1 MAKQFRPIDK
11 YFEQFED
18 PTIEDSVFQSNEK
31 NKESEGNG
39 DETESLVESLK
50 QAEVQRQEATPTT
63 KEEAIDYY
71 TNPRKAGY
79 RTIRYMDQI
88 REQANKLKVSSDPNF
103 QPTEDNTYSIQ
114 EDVLRN
120 EIFMPGARM
129 VWNSMQKA
137 IDEIQISSLEGR
149 VIGATAEIEA
159 LKETAQKRADNLS
172 KPLEYTEEEQER
184 LTELEN
190 DIKDYEQDILE
201 NKQELKEDIDILG
214 DYWIQQ
220 TEIDK
225 LKNSTSMFP
234 DSWRELADGMGGTMS
249 EMSAFVASMIL
260 PAAGTAIGAGIATG
274 TLSGAYSGA
283 VTSWSGPGAVLTA
296 GVGATVGFVAGV
308 IGSGY
313 AQYHAREHESYAEMQ
328 EAYNAFIEGKKREY
342 RLRNNGK
349 EMPEDELRALEKK
362 ARRDVKSVY
371 TQNMA
376 LFTTDVLELGAIFI
390 PWSRFAER
398 LNKLSRLKRTGLKAG
413 TVVGGFG
420 LGSVWEGREEGDQF
434 LIKNNF
440 IRGVYDDQDISTMQS
455 LFSSNGFAS
464 IFAETTKG
472 MGVNA
477 YNNVFDENFIAGRT
491 NSKEFDAAVASG
503 MMIGGFMGGGR
514 TAVGLSMQ
522 GINIAN
528 DRLRYASEAQEF
540 ADEIYNKYINAE
552 QDKASMQWFWERL
565 SKKGGVKNIKKTIKR
580 LQRSFPKLYDE
591 MDTKLLSR
599 MVGEAEIA
607 YNIATGDTVKDL
619 DIYEQEMLF
628 RSIMALQ
635 KKMYNNE
642 QSNNKS
648 KEELDEIIAALPAPK
663 REEDQGL
670 PELQQKKAELAA
682 AEGMLEALEKEKIN
696 GISIE
701 ELLKQAEEKEPN
713 VRHHIAA
720 NQAQIAYLKNKLE
733 GAKTKE
739 GEQIPGLREEYSNM
753 LKEYEKNDGD
763 VIVSD
768 ELQEK
773 TNAHSNN
780 LAATYANEASY
791 YSLIGSAL
799 DKESGINNAIAVR
812 NHPFFEK
819 YNDLLKKKQEAKEEE
834 EFIPALNQQVKPGD
848 TVEVKTPEGATVRGT
863 YEEERDI
870 DEESGEEIKTG
881 SVVDDKGNRIGIADN
896 TPIRVVQP
904 KSEVETEL
912 AETFAENENEKTEKE
927 EETKPG
933 PEENTPEEPVEEPAD
948 NPEKEEVPEEEK
960 NSSSTASGQKQSDEN
975 NKTQPVG
982 ETKEGEEVES
992 ELPEEPIGTDTGK
1005 SVKGSITVGKK
1016 NDSVEAQEAGS
1027 KLYAALLRIA
1037 KEAAAK
1043 FTDTFT
1049 VEYQI
1054 NLDPLRYAAT
1064 PGLYEKIQ
1072 NREKLTVDE
1081 IKKLKLKA
1089 RFTNP
1094 VLSAVAPELYILDHR
1109 GDNQP
1114 DAKNGAAIR
1123 DKIYKAYLANQI
1135 AYGTA
1140 RIRFSREGKMLKGSV
1155 FNSKTGDINPIA
1167 SLFVADPNK
1176 SVTAKQRVGVVQSDG
1191 NVVQSEDDSIGRL
1204 TAVKEDLKN
1213 LAGQIYAFVYNPFT
1227 KKKIPVKLNTRDL
1240 SSAEIDLITLLLLE
1254 ITYAKGNKL
1263 ADFAKNLTNRQLLNL
1278 LVTTYNMKAIGAY
1291 GLDKINT
1298 RLVIEKGEVRFDFKD
1313 KNTYKVL
1320 TLNNQEEFR
1329 KWASQQG
1336 VLKRKVSQKLLGK
1349 SVFEAISDDT
1359 INEITI
1365 LGKTYKRGVNDDYI
1379 NDFLTNDND
1388 SDVTTHTL
1396 STDITLDENGSPLK
1410 VGATQ
1415 IYYDTSVQSKP
1426 TSKRGQTKKKKTTK
1440 GTATQQTSEGE
1451 AKKADIEKEKAS
1463 ITESEFTE
1471 LKRLAKFF
1479 LDNPKEPT
1487 VSGSVVIRYP
1497 ALFKALTDIERRR
1510 QEELNVV
1517 KEDRN
1522 EKEHDLFYDLLEEYD
1537 IEEGLT
1543 EKVHSDLK
1551 NKINAKYD
1559 AKLAALNQ
1567 AQQTSEKPTILER
1580 VKAKI
1585 AEIKENKSFIKLTP
1599 DGKNYVNTRTGKT
1612 YTRVTTFIGG
1622 EEIVDGIGEK
1632 ESMQDYRKRLEELG
1646 YEGKEIE
1653 QKLVVASSLR
1663 IGTAIDEFV
1672 RDFFNGN
1679 LKSLSKYKVADKK
1692 ALEQFKTALENL
1704 KKQFDERG
1712 ETVVA
1717 EDIILYNDEAG
1728 VAGTVDLL
1736 TYDEKG
1742 VFRIYD
1748 MKTMRG
1754 NQFTDT
1760 HRSGANKG
1768 KTKYDNPYFK
1778 GNDSNKVKHQKQT
1791 SLYRILLNNTHGE
1804 KAAELGIIPI
1814 VVQYSPGEEETS
1826 KLELLPTLPVTPL
1839 DQVAEAAI
1847 DDVQEST
1854 EPEMQ
1859 NPVEETGKPSQNAE
1873 GEVNAE
1879 IDNESEV
1886 GNIDDIDN
1894 VTLNME
1900 VGPEYTEDTSS
1911 VKINE
1916 DQARSRLRR
1925 ILGDSIPV
1933 QFQKSLIK
1941 IAGKGRYAYGV
1952 FRKAMIVLSEQAVNG
1967 AEFHEAEHA
1976 VEFLWLSDQQLKE
1989 LNAETAKTYGKATQK
2004 EIDAIKEQYKQYNL
2018 SDEMAAHIHYAELRA
2033 EDYRMYALAG
2043 EEMGFTGKTLRWFKK
2058 LKYSVEYFANP
2069 NKAFTTDLLFAR
2081 MSSGYYAKK
2090 DPIPEKIEKWAKG
2103 DGMVSMMMSAL
2114 NISDQAYDQ
2123 SIDTLLAYIVALK
2136 PENGGV
2142 AGVSNVT
2149 NFTKEIKIVKNVVI
2163 ALLERF
2169 ANDQTKTKEQR
2180 ENIQKLLGTKEN
2192 EYKDG
2197 VLDQLTKDM
2206 LSRVKQLNIREKE
2219 ETERANK
2226 DLESATKDAFESSNK
2241 ENANINTKYL
2251 ISFLVKKDKE
2261 GKIIVNPE
2269 TGLPVI
2275 ANPSK
2280 IFNELEAKL
2289 SNIVNY
2295 QTFDKENGTIKT
2307 VFAYDRML
2315 AILDNMAEQDPTFE
2329 RLRDIVKNE
2338 LSDNERTQ
2346 FFNTMSKSNN
2356 NFLTALQFQSLVE
2369 EAGETVVNHNFRFIN
2384 PQQNSKKYR
2393 IIDKWLGLLGD
2404 NPLFRTELGE
2414 NDEVIVYGD
2423 AELAKNIVAKFDTVV
2438 SDILNLSSDITTL
2451 PTENAQK
2458 LRDLLREAGILMSTE
2473 GVQAFYQMYY
2483 NDSIKKG
2490 TEDPSMNS
2498 RSKMVGELK
2507 FIFGNSTKKGAQ
2519 KPYTIY
2525 SISKGDSKTP
2535 LKKVDFV
2542 TENYLKQERRVV
2554 GRLAEA
2560 ESVFQ
2565 EDYDQTTILKTE
2577 GRKAWIY
2584 SLNNYF
2590 KKKSLQYNAS
2600 TYYANNLLGAVYNK
2614 GSILLNYLQ
2623 REGTSINYRT
2633 FNIFQKKGGISSGVE
2648 YKDIVEADEYN
2659 LRVNM
2664 TMNDD
2669 IYSPPTMADK
2679 GVWLVYQG
2687 PKYLSTSQIKNI
2699 KYDAETDTYVIPDT
2713 ILNVFQDYAI
2723 SELNRI
2729 RDAQKQLFGDD
2740 EALAWADEELVQ
2752 FYHFMDLL
2760 EDGTPDRN
2768 SANALK
2774 SQLFEGML
2782 TTEFLENLGIAK
2794 KGRVIKFA
2802 VDKLKQNPEFKAAMS
2817 KVLNERIRKEVVKA
2831 VEYSVVKQ
2839 FENGNLAIGSTD
2851 IATFRE
2857 FLKDSNADMA
2867 ARHLI
2872 SGYTLKSMISSIE
2885 IMKAF
2890 SGDPA
2895 YYKSMVEMQ
2904 KRLPELIAPGQD
2916 LNVTSP
2922 EQETFTAAVLQDITK
2937 KSEYYETYLQN
2948 FKDFNDKF
2956 NLGFTEKQ
2964 IVEIL
2969 KPYDKKG
2976 INQTDAQG
2984 YITLTRWKS
2993 IMEMLGKWTQTEAK
3007 ELDEAYER
3015 LLEGKG
3021 TQEDMKLI
3029 AAMPLKGMYFD
3040 LRDHKGLKVPTY
3052 FKYSQAVLFPQLVK
3066 GSEELQTLY
3075 DTMLKK
3081 GVDEVIF
3088 ESGVKVGAQFP
3099 ERFTA
3104 DKQGSVLELKNS
3116 MVLRNEYWKLQ
3127 QDLRPHTSPTQ
3138 LEGSQIKRNII
3149 ANVELDKTY
3158 SVIVKT
3164 DKKQNQYKE
3173 VTGREL
3179 VQMAHDAD
3187 IALSNLGKEELLEEF
3202 GVKTSEDG
3210 LTYKIVDYTKLA
3222 AILEREFLNDTKT
3235 TNKLLKSLQLNADK
3249 TGFKIPLSENP
3260 FADKIDQKIGA
3271 LITKR
3276 TVKLEMPGG
3285 SYIQMSNYGFRRV
3298 QRFSSLSKEEQASI
3312 SRVTNPKPL
3321 RPATFNKNK
3330 EHVRAQLMLPSY
3342 FKDLIPGNEKMSSLE
3357 IGKYIE
3363 DKNLLRGIAYR
3374 IPNQSMS
3381 SIDAFEVVGFLP
3393 KSMGDT
3399 VVAYDDI
3406 TSKTGSD
3413 FDIDKMYIM
3422 LPNYGVNKE
3431 TGEIYYIRSDKKYK
3445 KRSMQ
3450 RKALQNRKLEIYD
3463 AIVTDPKTYIS
3474 LVTPLDSIGTKFRAA
3489 KVRLFENIS
3498 KFSQQEITSLKALES
3513 SKEYDKY
3520 VKAVNKVLNRLEDLE
3535 WFSPSY
3541 QLETKQSYIG
3551 GKFGVGQVARALVD
3565 HAISQFNPIKLNQ
3578 YLGIGNKRD
3587 RVTSL
3592 ADIYNERKEIISNI
3606 ISGRLNAYVD
3616 IAKDPYIFYLNNN
3629 SLTANTVSLLD
3640 RAGVSPEWTDF
3651 FMPQPI
3657 LKKFVAYTRYNQAE
3671 NTTKKMRNGKMLS
3684 AEDLI
3689 FDEYRQAFAE
3699 AKMSEGVDGAT
3710 IQDYY
3715 KEFDG
3720 ILASLKEKYK
3730 NGLPDLRELFSE
3742 EQLIGMLKNGGNMAN
3757 PGHVVNQIKV
3767 YLIFNKLKGIASA
3780 VNDAVSASKQDVEGS
3795 SGGSANVIASINKK
3809 NKAILNDTVL
3819 GVDAR
3824 FNNTMLDAYTQN
3836 SVKLMQELFK
3846 EQFDLFTPGYQA
3858 ALAKLYSYIIDES
3871 IATDP
3876 FKIRKAYT
3884 SLKAIYLGSKIEG
3897 FTQDKLKELLAGD
3910 NNIFKR
3916 LAYYQLSKESP
3927 IQNNELVN
3935 SLILNRASSAAE
3947 MNSIQFRSGLM
3958 DGKDQD
3964 RLEAAWEDLLVH
3976 EDAKVRKFAADLALY
3991 AYATSGMTQRMFSFH
4006 HLIPFDYENMMLQRN
4021 VPEAYTKYNGDI
4033 AAEYQERTDSFSIL
4047 PFVEPMIR
4055 NFSDI
4060 HEYAPTVSAS
4070 TITNKR
4076 IDKNTK
4082 KIIAF
4087 ATGDLKV
4094 SKEIIED
4101 DNKYEEFSKFVKLGD
4116 DLYELVGFSTI
4127 NEGKISNPVYAK
4139 TNKLGYS
4146 EKGNIIIEPFI
4157 TDTSIF
4163 RKNRVETFTK
4173 EDQDGKTVKKY
4184 KAISLDTII
4193 DGITF
4198 KEGANEKNRFLT
4210 NPREFDT
4217 SGYNYDTNEIEGN
4230 EELYHLENTLAEQ
4243 AREYARLSNKL
4254 LGFTTAYTGNKL
4266 STATK
4271 NTLKKLGLSENEI
4284 ESFEGYLESNFE
4296 AFRGKRLDVL
4306 AAFRYDSFMR
4316 ANKESLKEIELLTQA
4331 ADKELDKYLIEYLE
4345 EFGVKITER
4354 TIEEMAQRYGIGRLG
4369 VTNSLKKIIEVAQD
4383 RNAALMP
4390 EEFSHMLID
4399 LVGADNE
4406 VIKPLMD
4413 NITSWGKYPQVV
4425 ADYKNDPAY
4434 QLSDGSINF
4443 AKIKKEAAGKL
4454 LAEAIVYAN
4463 RKIEPKGF
4471 FLKIAYDVYNSI
4483 LSILQGIKFLMG
4495 LSEHPFLLEGSMK
4508 ETGSAIEV
4516 IANDI
4521 ANKVLEGEKAWME
4534 NYREAREE
4542 QFKARSYEESLADYP
4557 KAAKLLEEIIVKL
4570 KGRLV
4575 GSLAIRAQG
4584 ILMRPDSETV
4594 HDLDFEISKKDLVV
4608 KTRQDVWDWVNNVV
4622 TKEIENFIPIYVWDK
4637 GSSGK
4642 FIVNGVVT
4650 EYPYIAKK
4658 FRDLRGNFVSRMKQL
4673 SQFERD
4679 NVILIDFFL
4688 NSEDRD
4694 VTKEGFA
4701 TWQDIF
4707 EAKIGS
4713 EKGFKRDKD
4722 YYDIRRFIP
4731 YEEYADTN
4739 IEMDSEFTYYNISRA
4754 EIVKRAKEEIDKAA
4768 KDGAFRKWGGVY
4780 YQWSN
4785 PSKKVNMSLEAVL
4798 NINNKVFN
4806 GGKVVRLVQ
4815 TPNGK
4820 IGQRKVAVFPNN
4832 YIDPQLGLFDN
4843 PYKPKCD

>member
-31 NKESEGNG
+31 NKESEENG
-39 DETESLVESLK
+39 GETESLVESLK

-88 REQANKLKVSSDPNF
+88 REQSNKLKVSSDPNF

-120 EIFMPGARM
+120 DIFMPGARM

-159 LKETAQKRADNLS
+159 LKEAAQKRADNLS
-172 KPLEYTEEEQER
+172 KPVEYTEEEQER

-190 DIKDYEQDILE
+190 DIKEYEQDILE

-249 EMSAFVASMIL
+249 ELSAFVASMIL

-274 TLSGAYSGA
+274 SLSAAYTGA
-283 VTSWSGPGAVLTA
+283 VTSWSGPGAVFTA
-296 GVGATVGFVAGV
+296 GAGATIGFFTGLF
-308 IGSGY
+308 GSAY

-328 EAYNAFIEGKKREY
+328 EAYNSFIEGKKREY

-376 LFTTDVLELGAIFI
+376 LFATDVLEIGSVLI
-390 PWSRFAER
+390 PWSKFAER

-413 TVVGGFG
+413 TVVGGYG

-440 IRGVYDDQDISTMQS
+440 IRGVYDDQDISVMQS

-464 IFAETTKG
+464 IFSESVKG
-472 MGVNA
+472 IGVNA

-503 MMIGGFMGGGR
+503 MMIGGFMGGAR
-514 TAVGLSMQ
+514 TAVGLSTQ

-540 ADEIYNKYINAE
+540 ADQIYDKYINAE

-565 SKKGGVKNIKKTIKR
+565 TKKGGVKNIKKIVKR
-580 LQRSFPKLYDE
+580 LQRSFPELYDE
-591 MDTKLLSR
+591 MDRKLLAR

-619 DIYEQEMLF
+619 DTYEQEMLF

-635 KKMYNNE
+635 KKIYNSE
-642 QSNNKS
+642 QSNSKS
-648 KEELDEIIAALPAPK
+648 KEELDEVIAALPAPK

-701 ELLKQAEEKEPN
+701 ELLKQTEEQEPN

-739 GEQIPGLREEYSNM
+739 GEAIPGLREEYSNM
-753 LKEYEKNDGD
+753 LTEYEKNDGD

-780 LAATYANEASY
+780 LAATHANENSY
-791 YSLIGSAL
+791 YSLIGAAL
-799 DKESGINNAIAVR
+799 DTESKINNAIAVR

-863 YEEERDI
+863 YEEETDI
-870 DEESGEEIKTG
+870 DEESGEEITTA
-881 SVVDDKGNRIGIADN
+881 SVVDDKGNRISIADN

-912 AETFAENENEKTEKE
+912 AETFADNANEKTDKE
-927 EETKPG
+927 ESSKPG

-975 NKTQPVG
+975 NKTEPVG
-982 ETKEGEEVES
+982 ETEEEEEIES
-992 ELPEEPIGTDTGK
+992 ELPEEPIGTDTEK
-1005 SVKGSITVGKK
+1005 SVKGSISVGG
-1016 NDSVEAQEAGS
+1016 NLASIAAIEAGT
-1027 KLYAALLRIA
+1027 KLYNVLLRIA
-1037 KEAAAK
+1037 AK
-1043 FTDTFT
+1043 LTDTFS

-1054 NLDPLRYAAT
+1054 NLDPLQYKTTT
-1064 PGLYEKIQ
+1064 PGLYKKIQ

-1081 IKKLKLKA
+1081 IKELRITAK
-1089 RFTNP
+1089 FTNP
-1094 VLSAVAPELYILDHR
+1094 ILSAVAPELYMLNHR
-1109 GDNQP
+1109 GDDKP
-1114 DAKNGAAIR
+1114 DSKNSAAIR

-1135 AYGTA
+1135 AYGTV
-1140 RIRFSREGKMLKGSV
+1140 RIGFSRGDNMIGKV
-1155 FNSKTGDINPIA
+1155 IYNSKKGDVNSIA
-1167 SLFVADPNK
+1167 SLFIADPNK
-1176 SVTAKQRVGVVQSDG
+1176 NITAKQRVGVAQSDG
-1191 NVVQSEDDSIGRL
+1191 NVVQNEDDSIGRL
-1204 TAVKEDLKN
+1204 VGVKYN
-1213 LAGQIYAFVYNPFT
+1213 AGQIYAFVYNPFT
-1227 KKKIPVKLNTRDL
+1227 KKKIGLKLNTRDL
-1240 SSAEIDLITLLLLE
+1240 SSVEIDLITLLLLE
-1254 ITYAKGNKL
+1254 ISSKKGNKL
-1263 ADFAKNLTNRQLLNL
+1263 VDFGKNLTNRQLLDL
-1278 LVTTYNMKAIGAY
+1278 LVTTYSMKGISAY
-1291 GLDKINT
+1291 GTDKLNT

-1329 KWASQQG
+1329 KWASQSG
-1336 VLKRKVSQKLLGK
+1336 VLKRKVDLKLLGK
-1349 SVFEAISDDT
+1349 SVFEAIIDDT

-1388 SDVTTHTL
+1388 SDATTHTL
-1396 STDITLDENGSPLK
+1396 STDVTLDANGSPLQ
-1410 VGATQ
+1410 VGAAQ
-1415 IYYDTSVQSKP
+1415 IYYDTSVQLKP
-1426 TSKRGQTKKKKTTK
+1426 TSKRGQTKKKKKT
-1440 GTATQQTSEGE
+1440 
-1451 AKKADIEKEKAS
+1451 KKAEE
-1463 ITESEFTE
+1463 E
-1471 LKRLAKFF
+1471 LK
-1479 LDNPKEPT
+1479 
-1487 VSGSVVIRYP
+1487 G
-1497 ALFKALTDIERRR
+1497 IE
-1510 QEELNVV
+1510 Q
-1517 KEDRN
+1517 
-1522 EKEHDLFYDLLEEYD
+1522 
-1537 IEEGLT
+1537 
-1543 EKVHSDLK
+1543 
-1551 NKINAKYD
+1551 NKINEVLSNWLNDPLRLEGRRSKGVSAVSIHPKKITITWENTALGD
-1559 AKLAALNQ
+1559 LEFKLETKEERQAWMRYKAALKSGDNKAKRAAEQ
-1567 AQQTSEKPTILER
+1567 EIGELVANRILKPT
-1580 VKAKI
+1580 
-1585 AEIKENKSFIKLTP
+1585 
-1599 DGKNYVNTRTGKT
+1599 
-1612 YTRVTTFIGG
+1612 
-1622 EEIVDGIGEK
+1622 
-1632 ESMQDYRKRLEELG
+1632 
-1646 YEGKEIE
+1646 
-1653 QKLVVASSLR
+1653 
-1663 IGTAIDEFV
+1663 
-1672 RDFFNGN
+1672 
-1679 LKSLSKYKVADKK
+1679 
-1692 ALEQFKTALENL
+1692 
-1704 KKQFDERG
+1704 
-1712 ETVVA
+1712 
-1717 EDIILYNDEAG
+1717 
-1728 VAGTVDLL
+1728 
-1736 TYDEKG
+1736 
-1742 VFRIYD
+1742 
-1748 MKTMRG
+1748 
-1754 NQFTDT
+1754 
-1760 HRSGANKG
+1760 
-1768 KTKYDNPYFK
+1768 
-1778 GNDSNKVKHQKQT
+1778 
-1791 SLYRILLNNTHGE
+1791 
-1804 KAAELGIIPI
+1804 
-1814 VVQYSPGEEETS
+1814 
-1826 KLELLPTLPVTPL
+1826 
-1839 DQVAEAAI
+1839 QVAEATI

-1873 GEVNAE
+1873 GEVNVE

-1886 GNIDDIDN
+1886 GDIDDIN
-1894 VTLNME
+1894 NIELPME
-1900 VGPEYTEDTSS
+1900 VGSEYTEDSS
-1911 VKINE
+1911 SKQINE

-1925 ILGDSIPV
+1925 ILGDSVPV

-1989 LNAETAKTYGKATQK
+1989 LNAETAKTYGKATQE

-2090 DPIPEKIEKWAKG
+2090 DPIPEKLEKWAKG

-2114 NISDQAYDQ
+2114 SISDQAYDQ

-2142 AGVSNVT
+2142 AGVANVT

-2169 ANDQTKTKEQR
+2169 ANDQTKTEEQR
-2180 ENIQKLLGTKEN
+2180 ENIRKLLGTKEN

-2251 ISFLVKKDKE
+2251 ISFLIKKDKE
-2261 GKIIVNPE
+2261 GKVIVNPE

-2275 ANPSK
+2275 ANSSK

-2356 NFLTALQFQSLVE
+2356 NFLTALQFQSLAE
-2369 EAGETVVNHNFRFIN
+2369 EAGETVVNNTFRFIN

-2393 IIDKWLGLLGD
+2393 IMDKWLGLLGD

-2414 NDEVIVYGD
+2414 NDEVNVYGD

-2438 SDILNLSSDITTL
+2438 SDILNLSSNITTL
-2451 PTENAQK
+2451 PIENAKK
-2458 LRDLLREAGILMSTE
+2458 LRDLLKEAGILMSTE

-2483 NDSIKKG
+2483 NDSIKKRA
-2490 TEDPSMNS
+2490 EDPSMNS

-2507 FIFGNSTKKGAQ
+2507 FIFGNSTKKGEQ

-2699 KYDAETDTYVIPDT
+2699 KYDAETDTYIIPDT

-2740 EALAWADEELVQ
+2740 EALAWDDKDLVQ

-2782 TTEFLENLGIAK
+2782 TTEFLENLGITK

-2817 KVLNERIRKEVVKA
+2817 KALNERIRKEITKA

-2851 IATFRE
+2851 ITTFSQ
-2857 FLKDSNADMA
+2857 FLEDSNADMA

-2916 LNVTSP
+2916 LNITSP

-2937 KSEYYETYLQN
+2937 KSEYYETYLRN

-2956 NLGFTEKQ
+2956 DLGFTEKQ

-2984 YITLTRWKS
+2984 YITLARWKS

-3007 ELDEAYER
+3007 ELDTAYER

-3021 TQEDMKLI
+3021 TNEDMKLI

-3040 LRDHKGLKVPTY
+3040 LREHKGLKVPTY

-3075 DTMLKK
+3075 DTMLEKE
-3081 GVDEVIF
+3081 VDEVIF

-3158 SVIVKT
+3158 SVIIKT
-3164 DKKQNQYKE
+3164 GKKENQYKE

-3222 AILEREFLNDTKT
+3222 AILEKEFLNDTKT
-3235 TNKLLKSLQLNADK
+3235 TNKLLKSLQLNSDK

-3357 IGKYIE
+3357 IGEYIK

-3374 IPNQSMS
+3374 IPNQGMS
-3381 SIDAFEVVGFLP
+3381 SIDAFDVVGFLP

-3431 TGEIYYIRSDKKYK
+3431 TGEIYYIKSDKKYK
-3445 KRSMQ
+3445 DRSMQ

-3489 KVRLFENIS
+3489 KVRLFENIN

-3520 VKAVNKVLNRLEDLE
+3520 IKAVNKVLNRLEDLE

-3565 HAISQFNPIKLNQ
+3565 HAISQFNPIVLNQ
-3578 YLGIGNKRD
+3578 YLGIGNKRGSA
-3587 RVTSL
+3587 TSL
-3592 ADIYNERKEIISNI
+3592 ADIYNERREIISNI

-3699 AKMSEGVDGAT
+3699 AKMSEGIDGAT

-3715 KEFDG
+3715 KEFNG
-3720 ILASLKEKYK
+3720 ILAGLKEKYK
-3730 NGLPDLRELFSE
+3730 KGLPDLRELFSE
-3742 EQLIGMLKNGGNMAN
+3742 EQLIGMLRNGGNMAN
-3757 PGHVVNQIKV
+3757 PGHVINQIKV

-3780 VNDAVSASKQDVEGS
+3780 VNDVVSASKQDVEGS
-3795 SGGSANVIASINKK
+3795 GGGSANVIASINKK

-3836 SVKLMQELFK
+3836 SVKLMQELFR

-3858 ALAKLYSYIIDES
+3858 ALAKLYTYIIDES

-3884 SLKAIYLGSKIEG
+3884 SLKAVYLGSKIEG
-3897 FTQDKLKELLAGD
+3897 FTQDKLKELLAGN

-3935 SLILNRASSAAE
+3935 SLILNRASSVAE

-3976 EDAKVRKFAADLALY
+3976 ENAKVRKFAADLALY

-4006 HLIPFDYENMMLQRN
+4006 HLIPFDYENIMFQRN

-4055 NFSDI
+4055 NFSDT

-4094 SKEIIED
+4094 RKEIIED
-4101 DNKYEEFSKFVKLGD
+4101 NSKYEEFSKFVKLGD

-4127 NEGKISNPVYAK
+4127 NEGKVSNPVYAK
-4139 TNKLGYS
+4139 TNKLGYN

-4254 LGFTTAYTGNKL
+4254 LGLSTIYTGDKL
-4266 STATK
+4266 STNTK
-4271 NTLKKLGLSENEI
+4271 NTLKRLGLSEDEI

-4306 AAFRYDSFMR
+4306 AAFRYDSFMK

-4331 ADKELDKYLIEYLE
+4331 ANKELDKYLIEYLE

-4399 LVGADNE
+4399 LVGVDNE

-4425 ADYKNDPAY
+4425 EDYRNDPAY

-4443 AKIKKEAAGKL
+4443 AKIQKEAAGKL

-4463 RKIEPKGF
+4463 RKAEPKGF
-4471 FLKIAYDVYNSI
+4471 FLKTAYGVYNAI
-4483 LSILQGIKFLMG
+4483 LDILQGIKFVMG
-4495 LSEHPFLLEGSMK
+4495 LSEQPFLLKGSKK
-4508 ETGSAIEV
+4508 EIGSPIEA

-4542 QFKARSYEESLADYP
+4542 QFKSRSYEESLADYP

-4570 KGRLV
+4570 KARLV

-4594 HDLDFEISKKDLVV
+4594 HDLDFEISKKDLEV
-4608 KTRQDVWDWVNNVV
+4608 KTRQDVWDWINNVV
-4622 TKEIENFIPIYVWDK
+4622 TKEIENFIPLYVWDK
-4637 GSSGK
+4637 NSSGK
-4642 FIVNGVVT
+4642 FIVNGIVT

-4694 VTKEGFA
+4694 ATKEGFA
-4701 TWQDIF
+4701 KWQDIF
-4707 EAKIGS
+4707 EAKVGS

-4722 YYDIRRFIP
+4722 YYDMRRFIP
-4731 YEEYADTN
+4731 YEEYADTD

-4780 YQWSN
+4780 YQWNN
-4785 PSKKVNMSLEAVL
+4785 PSKRVNMSLEAVL

-4820 IGQRKVAVFPNN
+4820 IGQKKVAVFPNN
-4832 YIDPQLGLFDN
+4832 YIDPQLDLFDN

>member
-18 PTIEDSVFQSNEK
+18 STIEDSVFQSTEK
-31 NKESEGNG
+31 NKESGENG

-50 QAEVQRQEATPTT
+50 QAEVQKQKATPTT

-88 REQANKLKVSSDPNF
+88 REQSNKLKVSSDPNF
-103 QPTEDNTYSIQ
+103 QPTKDNTYSIQ

-120 EIFMPGARM
+120 DIFMPGARI

-149 VIGATAEIEA
+149 IIGATAEIEA

-201 NKQELKEDIDILG
+201 NKQELKEDVDVLG

-249 EMSAFVASMIL
+249 EMSAFVASMLL
-260 PAAGTAIGAGIATG
+260 PAVGTAIGVGISTG
-274 TLSGAYSGA
+274 TVSGLYSGA
-283 VTSWSGPGAVLTA
+283 VTSWSGPGAVFAAGAGATA
-296 GVGATVGFVAGV
+296 GFITGV
-308 IGSGY
+308 IGSGF

-342 RLRNNGK
+342 RLHNNGK
-349 EMPEDELRALEKK
+349 EMPEDELRAVEKK

-376 LFTTDVLELGAIFI
+376 LFTTDVLELGAVFI
-390 PWSRFAER
+390 PWSKFASR
-398 LNKLSRLKRTGLKAG
+398 LNNLSRLKRTAYKTG
-413 TVVGGFG
+413 TIVGGFG
-420 LGSVWEGREEGDQF
+420 LGSAWEGREEGDQF

-464 IFAETTKG
+464 IFSETTKG

-503 MMIGGFMGGGR
+503 MMIGGFMGGSR
-514 TAVGLSMQ
+514 TTVGLSMQ

-528 DRLRYASEAQEF
+528 DKLRYGSEAQEF
-540 ADEIYNKYINAE
+540 ADQIYDKYVNAE

-565 SKKGGVKNIKKTIKR
+565 SKKGDIKNIKKIVKR

-599 MVGEAEIA
+599 MIGEADIA
-607 YNIATGDTVKDL
+607 YKIATGDTVKDL

-701 ELLKQAEEKEPN
+701 ELLKQTEEKEPN

-720 NQAQIAYLKNKLE
+720 NRAQIAYLKNKLE
-733 GAKTKE
+733 GVETKD

-753 LKEYEKNDGD
+753 LKEYEKNDKA
-763 VIVSD
+763 VVVSD

-780 LAATYANEASY
+780 LAATHANEASY

-799 DKESGINNAIAVR
+799 DTESGINNAIAVR

-834 EFIPALNQQVKPGD
+834 EFIPALDQQVKPGN

-863 YEEERDI
+863 YVEETETDEASGKDI
-870 DEESGEEIKTG
+870 TTG

-904 KSEVETEL
+904 KSEVEKEL
-912 AETFAENENEKTEKE
+912 VETFAENANEKTEKE

-933 PEENTPEEPVEEPAD
+933 PEVKTPEEPVEEPAD
-948 NPEKEEVPEEEK
+948 NPEKKEVPEKEK

-992 ELPEEPIGTDTGK
+992 ELPEEPIGTDTEK
-1005 SVKGSITVGKK
+1005 SVKGSINVGG
-1016 NDSVEAQEAGS
+1016 NLASVEAKEAGF
-1027 KLYAALLRIA
+1027 KLYNALLKI
-1037 KEAAAK
+1037 AAK
-1043 FTDTFT
+1043 LTDTFT

-1054 NLDPLRYAAT
+1054 NLDPLRYATT

-1081 IKKLKLKA
+1081 IKQLKLKA
-1089 RFTNP
+1089 KFTNP
-1094 VLSAVAPELYILDHR
+1094 ILSAVAPELYILDYR
-1109 GDNQP
+1109 GDNQR
-1114 DAKNGAAIR
+1114 DSKNGAAIR
-1123 DKIYKAYLANQI
+1123 DKIYKAYLANQV
-1135 AYGTA
+1135 AYGTV
-1140 RIRFSREGKMLKGSV
+1140 RIGFSRGDNMIGRVVYNSTKGDV
-1155 FNSKTGDINPIA
+1155 NSIA
-1167 SLFVADPNK
+1167 SLFIADPNK
-1176 SVTAKQRVGVVQSDG
+1176 NITAKQRVGVVQSDG

-1204 TAVKEDLKN
+1204 ATMKKN

-1227 KKKIPVKLNTRDL
+1227 RKKIPVKLNTRDL
-1240 SSAEIDLITLLLLE
+1240 SSAEIDLITLLLLK
-1254 ITYAKGNKL
+1254 IRSKKGNEL
-1263 ADFAKNLTNRQLLNL
+1263 SDFAKNLTNRQLLNL
-1278 LVTTYNMKAIGAY
+1278 LVTTYNMKGISAY
-1291 GLDKINT
+1291 GADSINT

-1313 KNTYKVL
+1313 GNTYKVL
-1320 TLNNQEEFR
+1320 TPNNQEEFK

-1349 SVFEAISDDT
+1349 SVFEAIADDT
-1359 INEITI
+1359 INEITV

-1388 SDVTTHTL
+1388 SDATTHTL
-1396 STDITLDENGSPLK
+1396 STDITLDANGSPLK

-1415 IYYDTSVQSKP
+1415 IYYDTSVQSKA
-1426 TSKRGQTKKKKTTK
+1426 TSKRGQRKKQKPKKKKSSGQSTT
-1440 GTATQQTSEGE
+1440 
-1451 AKKADIEKEKAS
+1451 
-1463 ITESEFTE
+1463 
-1471 LKRLAKFF
+1471 
-1479 LDNPKEPT
+1479 
-1487 VSGSVVIRYP
+1487 
-1497 ALFKALTDIERRR
+1497 
-1510 QEELNVV
+1510 
-1517 KEDRN
+1517 
-1522 EKEHDLFYDLLEEYD
+1522 
-1537 IEEGLT
+1537 T
-1543 EKVHSDLK
+1543 EKS
-1551 NKINAKYD
+1551 
-1559 AKLAALNQ
+1559 
-1567 AQQTSEKPTILER
+1567 TILER

-1585 AEIKENKSFIKLTP
+1585 AEIKENKTFIKLTP
-1599 DGKNYVNTRTGKT
+1599 DGKNYVNTRTGKI

-1622 EEIVDGIGEK
+1622 EGIVDGIEEK
-1632 ESMQDYRKRLEELG
+1632 ESMREYRKRLEELG
-1646 YEGKEIE
+1646 YEGKELE
-1653 QKLVVASSLR
+1653 NKLTVASSLR

-1672 RDFFNGN
+1672 RDFFSGN
-1679 LKSLSKYKVADKK
+1679 LKPLSKYKVADEK
-1692 ALEQFKTALENL
+1692 ALEQFKIALENL

-1712 ETVVA
+1712 ETVLA

-1754 NQFTDT
+1754 NQFTAT
-1760 HRSGANKG
+1760 HRGGANKG
-1768 KTKYDNPYFK
+1768 KFKYDTPYRK
-1778 GNDSNKVKHQKQT
+1778 GEDSNKVKHQKQT

-1814 VVQYSPGEEETS
+1814 VVQYAPGEEETS
-1826 KLELLPTLPVTPL
+1826 TLELLPTLPVIPL
-1839 DQVAEAAI
+1839 DQVAEATI

-1879 IDNESEV
+1879 IDNKSEV
-1886 GNIDDIDN
+1886 GNNDDIDN
-1894 VTLNME
+1894 VELTME

-1989 LNAETAKTYGKATQK
+1989 LNAETAKTYGKATQE
-2004 EIDAIKEQYKQYNL
+2004 EIDKVKEQYKKYNL

-2149 NFTKEIKIVKNVVI
+2149 NFTKEIKIVKKVVI

-2219 ETERANK
+2219 EKERANK

-2275 ANPSK
+2275 ANSSK

-2393 IIDKWLGLLGD
+2393 IMDKWLGLLGD

-2414 NDEVIVYGD
+2414 NDEVNVYGD

-2438 SDILNLSSDITTL
+2438 SEILNLSSDITTL

-2458 LRDLLREAGILMSTE
+2458 LRDLLREVGILMSTE

-2483 NDSIKKG
+2483 NDSIKRG
-2490 TEDPSMNS
+2490 AEDPSINS

-2740 EALAWADEELVQ
+2740 EALAWSDEELVQ

-2774 SQLFEGML
+2774 SQLFESIL
-2782 TTEFLENLGIAK
+2782 TNEFLENLGITK

-2839 FENGNLAIGSTD
+2839 FDNGNLAIGSTD
-2851 IATFRE
+2851 VTTFRE

-2916 LNVTSP
+2916 LNITSP

-2937 KSEYYETYLQN
+2937 KSEYYKTYLKN

-3075 DTMLKK
+3075 DTMLEK

-3104 DKQGSVLELKNS
+3104 DKQGSVLELRNS

-3164 DKKQNQYKE
+3164 GKKKNQYKE

-3235 TNKLLKSLQLNADK
+3235 TNKLLKSLELNADK

-3260 FADKIDQKIGA
+3260 FADKIDQKIGS

-3285 SYIQMSNYGFRRV
+3285 SYIQMSSYGFRRV

-3321 RPATFNKNK
+3321 RPATFNDNK
-3330 EHVRAQLMLPSY
+3330 KHVRAQLMLPSY

-3363 DKNLLRGIAYR
+3363 NKNLLRGIAYR
-3374 IPNQSMS
+3374 IPNQGMS

-3445 KRSMQ
+3445 ERSMQ

-3498 KFSQQEITSLKALES
+3498 KFSQQEITALKALES
-3513 SKEYDKY
+3513 SKEYNNY
-3520 VKAVNKVLNRLEDLE
+3520 IKAVNKVLNRLEDLE

-3565 HAISQFNPIKLNQ
+3565 HAISQFNPIVLNQ
-3578 YLGIGNKRD
+3578 YLGIGNKRGSA
-3587 RVTSL
+3587 TSL

-3699 AKMSEGVDGAT
+3699 AKMSEGIDGAT

-3730 NGLPDLRELFSE
+3730 KGLPDLRALFSE

-3780 VNDAVSASKQDVEGS
+3780 VNDVVSASKQDVEGS

-3824 FNNTMLDAYTQN
+3824 FNNTMLDIYTQN

-4087 ATGDLKV
+4087 ATGDLRV
-4094 SKEIIED
+4094 RKEIIED
-4101 DNKYEEFSKFVKLGD
+4101 DSKYEEFSKFVKLGD

-4139 TNKLGYS
+4139 TNKLGYN

-4163 RKNRVETFTK
+4163 RENKVETFTK

-4184 KAISLDTII
+4184 KAVSLDTII

-4254 LGFTTAYTGNKL
+4254 LGLSLIYTGNKL
-4266 STATK
+4266 STDTK
-4271 NTLKKLGLSENEI
+4271 NTLKKLGLSEDEI

-4331 ADKELDKYLIEYLE
+4331 ANKELDKYLIEYLE

-4425 ADYKNDPAY
+4425 EDYKNDPAY

-4443 AKIKKEAAGKL
+4443 EKIKKEAAGKL

-4463 RKIEPKGF
+4463 RKTEPKGF
-4471 FLKIAYDVYNSI
+4471 FLKTAYDVYNAI
-4483 LSILQGIKFLMG
+4483 LDIIQRIKFVMG
-4495 LSEHPFLLEGSMK
+4495 LSEQPLLLEGSEK
-4508 ETGSAIEV
+4508 ETGSPIEV

-4521 ANKVLEGEKAWME
+4521 ADKVLEGEKDWME

-4542 QFKARSYEESLADYP
+4542 QFKDRSYEESLADYP
-4557 KAAKLLEEIIVKL
+4557 KAAKLIEEIIVKL
-4570 KGRLV
+4570 KGKLV

-4594 HDLDFEISKKDLVV
+4594 HDLDFEISKKDLEV

-4658 FRDLRGNFVSRMKQL
+4658 FRALRGNFVSRMKQL

-4688 NSEDRD
+4688 NSEEKAA
-4694 VTKEGFA
+4694 TKEGFA

-4768 KDGAFRKWGGVY
+4768 KEGAFRKWGGVY
-4780 YQWSN
+4780 YQWNN